1 MLLVAA
7 AVTGTAAAIVLPRLT
22 GDGENTGVLLPLPD
36 PFGGGGDAEESGL
49 PTRPPDRTVPVPANA
64 EWTPT
69 ELDCVGGDRFEFA
82 AEGEIRPTG
91 ASSTAVGPDGIAGQ
105 QGPRP
110 GIGNAALFAGL
121 RFEANE
127 RHAVG
132 SHTTYSCPNAGT
144 LWLGINDANVLDNEG
159 GFTVRIWKHP
169 AQSGSAGG

>member
-7 AVTGTAAAIVLPRLT
+7 VVTGAAASIVIPRLT
-22 GDGENTGVLLPLPD
+22 GDGDNPGITLPLPE
-36 PFGGGGDAEESGL
+36 PFGGSGDSEESGL
-49 PTRPPDRTVPVPANA
+49 PARQPDKTVPVPANQ
-64 EWTPT
+64 EWTAT

-82 AEGEIRPTG
+82 AEGEIRPAG
-91 ASSTAVGPDGIAGQ
+91 ASSAPVGPDGIAGE

-110 GIGNAALFAGL
+110 GIWNAALFAGL

-132 SHTTYSCPNAGT
+132 SHTTYPCPNAGT

-169 AQSGSAGG
+169 AQ